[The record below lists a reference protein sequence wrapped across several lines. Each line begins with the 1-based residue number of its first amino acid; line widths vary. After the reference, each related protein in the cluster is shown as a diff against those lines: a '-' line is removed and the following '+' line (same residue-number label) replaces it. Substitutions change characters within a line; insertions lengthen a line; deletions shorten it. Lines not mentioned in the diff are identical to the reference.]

1 MEDIIQLNQD
11 YQILICRLCQAA
23 VRPGSSIETH
33 FRQKHLLKGQVL
45 KDIKDY
51 YGTLELADPKLAA
64 TPEDNSEAIEQLVI
78 SHGYSCNACRYLT
91 IARDNIVRHW
101 REAGHG
107 AAEER
112 WTEVRLQTWMGGHY
126 ARYWIV
132 RDDSDSNGPSDT
144 ADEANARSQSAMDE
158 VIAASEARLKEKDA
172 ARLRKGDLKEDIDR
186 DSSWVKRVGWV
197 RHFGSRDLT
206 SIHDAAE
213 WLRARAATGRRTV
226 AQDDEEAVRERLL
239 LGRLGQSFDR
249 EVERCCWRLDSVPT
263 ETLQWLASISST
275 TPSGQPFGRKGK
287 EASMIKY
294 KSVGHRYLGFCWKAY
309 RIGRKEAL
317 ERWAVRFTDEQ
328 WSLLQDIADEL
339 ERDRVPSSHDSGFF
353 SGRERQATD
362 KDEDEYQDDDN
373 SDEDE
378 RGSEGMTSS
387 LDGALDR
394 AVFNFIVAS
403 IKTHVGGNVYTN
415 SLLCFCAALG
425 INRHPLGYLE
435 PHLYT
440 GMLAGILWWARL
452 FFLEAVFENQPVD
465 QDEVGIEAVLTFR
478 EEHTSWMCI
487 GTHSVIS
494 TIIGWMA
501 YGKGYR
507 QKNGGQPSIRWS
519 DDEEGLFHMGEHIS
533 VEDFTRTLRDEVTE
547 AEKLLNGLFGGVWQ
561 TVSKKIDM
569 GRIVDNMI
577 RLGAGQSFA
586 SNPKNKWLE
595 AGPAKVMRLMEA
607 SIWDAARVR
616 WKRQR
621 VKRWLRDLRLLR
633 ETLLVLVHTWGGL
646 PGRGPEITTLRHCDS
661 WQLIRNVFILDGQVM
676 IVTDRD
682 KMKAIRDNGRK
693 VARFIPD
700 RIGRMVVAY
709 IAWLLP
715 TERVLRQECQ
725 LNEPHGEQL
734 EYMWRDGSSSVWETD
749 RLSKKLARV
758 MQAGTG
764 VRLGVGRYRA
774 IAIEMGRRIRGLV
787 IRQLEGKMDEDEDEN
802 VEIDPITGEPVDCG
816 GSWNIVW
823 DLQSTHGT
831 RIARQHY
838 AVHIG
843 FPGKLQPEMIA
854 TFKEISKLWHQFLES
869 AEEGKEKKVP
879 KRKQGSQKT
888 DKQQQQQEQ
897 QQSTNSPAQM
907 TTSSK
912 RRKTT
917 QEEEL
922 AQKKKEMSEKK
933 KKKLEDEMADGLRKL
948 LGPKA
953 TWRSDKQAESMRSI
967 MALKAD
973 QTAINVLPTG
983 AGKSILFML
992 PAVMED
998 TGTSIV
1004 VVPFVALMDDLVT
1017 RATDMGVDC
1026 IRYRSSMN
1034 SGREGMPRAA
1044 RLIVVSAD
1052 IVSSAEFSGY
1062 VDGLSCTGLLQR
1074 IFVDECHTVIMD
1086 IGYRAKL
1093 GELVGL
1099 RRFGCPLVLLTATLP
1114 VVLEDWF
1121 RGEMLAK
1128 SAIMVRDRTV
1138 KLNCRYEV
1146 QQVKPGRDAVEDR
1159 TVEVIKQL
1167 DQDMTGRQKGVIYC
1181 RSKSQC
1187 EAIADEIGCGFHHS
1201 GMSEQDRYEV
1211 RTAWIEG
1218 RNTSRWI
1225 AATTGLGTG
1234 IDIEGIVAVVH
1245 MEKPYGLVD
1254 FVQQIGR
1261 GGRRAG
1267 EVVRSV
1273 IIHNGQRQREDQHR
1287 SFVDDINQAQMEAF
1301 VSTPGCRRAVIS
1313 AFMDGAA
1320 GETCEDVDG
1329 ATLCDRC
1336 ELLRR
1341 DDDYDEGE
1349 GRIEEVIEE
1358 SEGETEEKTEEETE
1372 GESQGEGE
1380 TDGETEG
1387 ETEGETNRKISQGSE
1402 SESESESDEIR
1413 KGGRIWKAFGKEE
1426 GMRIKTLFRWLD
1438 DVAEECPICHVRRH
1452 QKGQELGEVPD
1463 QPRHKKAGQWCATV
1477 AEEGYDIARREI
1489 RFKELSCCFV
1499 CKLPLNWCEETQD
1512 EEGRCAYK
1520 DKLLPVVLMGLRSWR
1535 VRDIVRAE
1543 LGVDVEDRKAFYRWL
1558 GVERR
1563 FHGMKGTNAH
1573 AVWEAVI
1580 WEIYKNKK

>member
-1 MEDIIQLNQD
+1 MEDIIYLNPD

-23 VRPGSSIETH
+23 VRPGAGIESH
-33 FRQKHLLKGQVL
+33 FRFVHQLKGQVL

-51 YGTLELADPKLAA
+51 FSTVELADPKLIAV
-64 TPEDNSEAIEQLVI
+64 PEDNSPAVEQLAV
-78 SHGYSCNACRYLT
+78 SDGYSCNACRYLT
-91 IARDNIVRHW
+91 VARDNIVRHW

-107 AAEER
+107 ATEER
-112 WTEVRLQTWMGGHY
+112 WTQVRLQTWIGARNHT
-126 ARYWIV
+126 RYWIV
-132 RDDSDSNGPSDT
+132 RDDSDIDGPADT
-144 ADEANARSQSAMDE
+144 ANAADARSQSAMDE
-158 VIAASEARLKEKDA
+158 LIAASQARLKEEDA

-186 DSSWVKRVGWV
+186 DSPWVKRLGWV
-197 RHFGSRDLT
+197 RHFGSRDLI
-206 SIHDAAE
+206 SIHDAAQ
-213 WLRARAATGRRTV
+213 WLRARAATGRW
-226 AQDDEEAVRERLL
+226 AQNQEDEEAARERLL
-239 LGRLGQSFDR
+239 LSRLGQSFDR
-249 EVERCCWRLDSVPT
+249 EVDRCCWRLDSVPT
-263 ETLQWLASISST
+263 ETLQWLGSITSM
-275 TPSGQPFGRKGK
+275 TPSGVPFGRKGK
-287 EASMIKY
+287 EESMSQY
-294 KSVGHRYLGFCWKAY
+294 KSVGHRYLSFCWKAY
-309 RIGRKEAL
+309 RIGRKEAFQC
-317 ERWAVRFTDEQ
+317 WAVRFTDEQ
-328 WSLLQDIADEL
+328 WSLLHDVAEEL
-339 ERDRVPSSHDSGFF
+339 ESDRVPSSHDSGFS
-353 SGRERQATD
+353 SGRERQAKD
-362 KDEDEYQDDDN
+362 KDEDGDGDEYQDDDD
-373 SDEDE
+373 SDEGEQRD
-378 RGSEGMTSS
+378 EGMTSP
-387 LDGALDR
+387 LQDALDR
-394 AVFNFIVAS
+394 AVFRFIVAS
-403 IKTHVGGNVYTN
+403 IKTHVGGNTYTN

-425 INRHPLGYLE
+425 IKPRPMGYIE

-440 GMLAGILWWARL
+440 GLLAAIVWWARL
-452 FFLEAVFENQPVD
+452 FFLEAAFENQPLD
-465 QDEVGIEAVLTFR
+465 RDEVGVEAVLAFQ
-478 EEHTSWMCI
+478 EQHTSWMCM
-487 GTHSVIS
+487 GTHTVMS

-507 QKNGGQPSIRWS
+507 QKMGGQPSIRWS
-519 DDEEGLFHMGEHIS
+519 EDGEGLFHMGEHIS

-547 AEKLLNGLFGGVWQ
+547 AEKLLDKLFGGVWQ
-561 TVSKKIDM
+561 PVSKKIDM
-569 GRIVDNMI
+569 GRIIDNMI

-586 SNPKNKWLE
+586 SNPKNNWLE
-595 AGPAKVMRLMEA
+595 PGPAKVMRLMEA
-607 SIWDAARVR
+607 SIWDAARAR
-616 WKRQR
+616 WKRHR
-621 VKRWLRDLRLLR
+621 IKKWLRDLRLLR

-661 WQLIRNVFILDGQVM
+661 WQLIRNIFIMDGQVM

-693 VARFIPD
+693 VARFVPD
-700 RIGRMVVAY
+700 RIGRMIVAY

-715 TERVLRQECQ
+715 TERVLRRECQ
-725 LNEPHGEQL
+725 LAEPRGEQL
-734 EYMWRDGSSSVWETD
+734 EYMWRDGSSAVWETD
-749 RLSKKLARV
+749 RLSRKLARI

-787 IRQLEGKMDEDEDEN
+787 MKQLEGKMDDEDEDDN

-854 TFKEISKLWHQFLES
+854 TFKEISRLWHQYLEGSS
-869 AEEGKEKKVP
+869 AEGEGDKEKTAV
-879 KRKQGSQKT
+879 KRKQDSQVT
-888 DKQQQQQEQ
+888 GQQQQQQ
-897 QQSTNSPAQM
+897 RADSSNRA
-907 TTSSK
+907 TSRK
-912 RRKTT
+912 RRKTNK
-917 QEEEL
+917 EGEA
-922 AQKKKEMSEKK
+922 AQKRKMI
-933 KKKLEDEMADGLRKL
+933 EDEMTDGLRRL

-953 TWRSDKQAESMRSI
+953 TWRSDKQAECMRSI

-992 PAVMED
+992 PAVMQD

-1004 VVPFVALMDDLVT
+1004 VVPFVALMDDLVA

-1093 GELVGL
+1093 GELIGL

-1128 SAIMVRDRTV
+1128 SAVMVRDRTV
-1138 KLNCRYEV
+1138 KPNCRYEV

-1167 DQDMTGRQKGVIYC
+1167 DRDMTGCQKGVIYC

-1201 GMSEQDRYEV
+1201 GMSEKDRHEA

-1218 RNTSRWI
+1218 RHTSRWI

-1254 FVQQIGR
+1254 FVQQTGR

-1267 EVVRSV
+1267 EVVRS
-1273 IIHNGQRQREDQHR
+1273 IIVHDGRRQREDQHQ

-1301 VSTPGCRRAVIS
+1301 ILTPGCRRAVIS

-1320 GETCEDVDG
+1320 GETCKNVDW
-1329 ATLCDRC
+1329 AALCDRC
-1336 ELLRR
+1336 ELLQQ
-1341 DDDYDEGE
+1341 DNNSDEGAGRAE
-1349 GRIEEVIEE
+1349 GVIEGESESDGE
-1358 SEGETEEKTEEETE
+1358 SEGESE
-1372 GESQGEGE
+1372 GEGHD
-1380 TDGETEG
+1380 T
-1387 ETEGETNRKISQGSE
+1387 
-1402 SESESESDEIR
+1402 R
-1413 KGGRIWKAFGKEE
+1413 KGGRIWKAYGKEE
-1426 GMRIKTLFRWLD
+1426 GMRIRMLFRWLD
-1438 DVAEECPICHVRRH
+1438 DVAEECPGRSQMSRGMRRPCS
-1452 QKGQELGEVPD
+1452 G
-1463 QPRHKKAGQWCATV
+1463 
-1477 AEEGYDIARREI
+1477 AR
-1489 RFKELSCCFV
+1489 
-1499 CKLPLNWCEETQD
+1499 
-1512 EEGRCAYK
+1512 
-1520 DKLLPVVLMGLRSWR
+1520 
-1535 VRDIVRAE
+1535 
-1543 LGVDVEDRKAFYRWL
+1543 
-1558 GVERR
+1558 
-1563 FHGMKGTNAH
+1563 
-1573 AVWEAVI
+1573 
-1580 WEIYKNKK
+1580 